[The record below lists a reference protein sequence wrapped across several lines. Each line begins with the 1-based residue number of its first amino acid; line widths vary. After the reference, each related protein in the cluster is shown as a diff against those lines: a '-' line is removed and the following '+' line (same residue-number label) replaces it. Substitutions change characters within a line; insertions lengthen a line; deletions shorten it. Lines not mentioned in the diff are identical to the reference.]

1 MRSKKEIKEKCLLL
15 IMKCESRVVLGRDE
29 SQVIQVY
36 HCIGLQ

>member
-1 MRSKKEIKEKCLLL
+1 MRGKKEINEKCLLL

-36 HCIGLQ
+36 HCRPIQ